1 MNDRHDQDK
10 RFNGGE
16 SKNANCTEA
25 AAKNRFSL
33 FSISLPKSGA
43 PLLASWR
50 FAANLVTCP
59 GLLTVPMN
67 MNPGRFGFRS
77 QFVFLAYALAVV
89 TVGGAVLITL
99 ELGSAVK
106 HTPTL
111 FLCSVALSSWFGGM
125 GPGVFAGVL
134 SKIEKVVEN
143 NGLSMRESS

>member
-10 RFNGGE
+10 WFNGGE

-50 FAANLVTCP
+50 FAANLVTSP
-59 GLLTVPMN
+59 GLLTVPMD

-77 QFVFLAYALAVV
+77 QFVFLACALAVV

-99 ELGSAVK
+99 ELVCRQAYANLIPLLGCSPQLVWRNGAGSLRWGA
-106 HTPTL
+106 
-111 FLCSVALSSWFGGM
+111 F
-125 GPGVFAGVL
+125 
-134 SKIEKVVEN
+134 EN
-143 NGLSMRESS
+143 

>member
-10 RFNGGE
+10 WFNGGE
-16 SKNANCTEA
+16 SKNADCTEA

-33 FSISLPKSGA
+33 FSISLAKGGV

-50 FAANLVTCP
+50 FAANLVTSP
-59 GLLTVPMN
+59 GLPTVPMD

-89 TVGGAVLITL
+89 TVGGAVVVTL

-125 GPGVFAGVL
+125 GRESSLGCFRKL
-134 SKIEKVVEN
+134 KVVEN

>member
-10 RFNGGE
+10 WFNGGE

-50 FAANLVTCP
+50 FAANLVTSP
-59 GLLTVPMN
+59 GLLTVPMD
-67 MNPGRFGFRS
+67 MNPGSLRLPVAVRVPRLRAGRS
-77 QFVFLAYALAVV
+77 NGRRCSAHHIGVRVCRQAYAN
-89 TVGGAVLITL
+89 LIPL
-99 ELGSAVK
+99 LG
-106 HTPTL
+106 
-111 FLCSVALSSWFGGM
+111 CSQQLVWRN

-134 SKIEKVVEN
+134 SKIEGGRK
-143 NGLSMRESS
+143 